1 MADDGES
8 CVTNL
13 GHVHGIVI
21 KFHNGT
27 NRMDIEEVKHKVDQD
42 YNYISG
48 NKGNIDR
55 FTRTNATGSLVKT
68 AVLSSLTIPERRME

>member
-1 MADDGES
+1 VADDGEV

-13 GHVHGIVI
+13 GHVNSIVI

-42 YNYISG
+42 YNYMSG
-48 NKGNIDR
+48 NKGSIDS
-55 FTRTNATGSLVKT
+55 FIRTNATGSLVKT

>member
-1 MADDGES
+1 M
-8 CVTNL
+8 TNL
-13 GHVHGIVI
+13 GYVHGIVI

-42 YNYISG
+42 YNYMSC

-55 FTRTNATGSLVKT
+55 FTRTNTTGSSVKT